1 MTTKIKN
8 LIKFPRAFIGALVFV
23 FAGAAHAQIPV
34 TDGAH
39 IGLSIT
45 NQVESISKWTQQFA
59 QLQQQ
64 IQQYQQQYAA
74 ITGARGMGGLLN
86 NQSMNAGLPADWKNV
101 LASIKSTSAYAT
113 ERAKYPTLTDRPKTN
128 AMYDV
133 MASQNATMS
142 DLYAKSNQR
151 LANIQALTAQ
161 IDAANDPAAKSDLA
175 NRLISEQNAIQANQN
190 LVTILQSKQK
200 QDMKEASREAQ
211 REYLCSEFKR
221 TGGC

>member
-1 MTTKIKN
+1 MNFMRILKTA
-8 LIKFPRAFIGALVFV
+8 RVAIGALVFV

-45 NQVESISKWTQQFA
+45 NQVESISKWAQQFS

-74 ITGARGMGGLLN
+74 ITGSRGMGGLLDN
-86 NQSMNAGLPADWKNV
+86 SSMNAGLPADWKQV
-101 LASIKSTSAYAT
+101 LGSIKSTSAYAT

-128 AMYDV
+128 SMYDV
-133 MASQNATMS
+133 IASQNATMS

-151 LANIQALTAQ
+151 LGNIQALTAQ
-161 IDAANDPAAKSDLA
+161 IDSANDPAAKADLT
-175 NRLISEQNAIQANQN
+175 NRLVSEQNAIQANQN

-200 QDMKEASREAQ
+200 QELDAASQLAAQ
-211 REYLCSEFKR
+211 EHSCKEFKR
-221 TGGC
+221 TGC

>member
-1 MTTKIKN
+1 MTTKISNLKN
-8 LIKFPRAFIGALVFV
+8 FLTAVVGALVFV
-23 FAGAAHAQIPV
+23 FTGAAHAQIPV

-45 NQVESISKWTQQFA
+45 NQVESISKWAQQFS

-74 ITGARGMGGLLN
+74 ITGARGMGGLLDN
-86 NQSMNAGLPADWKNV
+86 SGMNAGLPADWKNV
-101 LASIKSTSAYAT
+101 LASIKSTSAFAT
-113 ERAKYPTLTDRPKTN
+113 ERAKYPTPANRPKTN
-128 AMYDV
+128 AMYDT
-133 MASQNATMS
+133 MASQNASMS

-151 LANIQALTAQ
+151 LGNIQALTAQ
-161 IDAANDPAAKSDLA
+161 IDSANDPAAKADLT
-175 NRLISEQNAIQANQN
+175 NRLVSEQNAIQANQN

-200 QDMKEASREAQ
+200 QDLKEASREAQ

-221 TGGC
+221 TGC